1 MSATRLLLLLL
12 VLATPA
18 AAQAPTPQPEQGALK
33 DPVPSSPLLDALR
46 ASRDPLRQIPLIDA
60 IGRAAEPPPGGAEAL
75 LAVVQDADNDWSV
88 RGEALAVL
96 RRIDAPDDVVA
107 QAVAA
112 AGAATGEHAGYLRGQ
127 AIALRAW
134 QDARANKRGAP
145 AENPADAER
154 RARLLLKNR
163 GMEASLD
170 GLTRAVAEGQSGT
183 VSVLMTAG
191 LSVGGNDA
199 ARATTAV
206 VNGLAT
212 ACAREPVPFLGVAQ
226 SLSVLVEH
234 GMPPELPDESGNTLL
249 MSAAQ
254 FCPAPIAA
262 RLLQLGVHPGPVN
275 KQHWTPLQMA
285 LVGGKWDVVAVLVDA
300 GARITPVEAGQ
311 IFMQPP
317 QAQAE
322 RDLLARATKPE

>member
-12 VLATPA
+12 ALAAPA
-18 AAQAPTPQPEQGALK
+18 TAQVPAPQPEQGALK
-33 DPVPSSPLLDALR
+33 DPVPNALLDALR
-46 ASRDPLRQIPLIDA
+46 ASRDPVRQIPLIDGIA
-60 IGRAAEPPPGGAEAL
+60 RAAVPSPGAAEAL
-75 LAVVQDADNDWSV
+75 LATVQDADNDWSV

-96 RRIDAPDDVVA
+96 RRIDAPDDIVT
-107 QAVAA
+107 QAA
-112 AGAATGEHAGYLRGQ
+112 AAAAAATGEHAGYLHAQ
-127 AIALRAW
+127 AIALRTW
-134 QDARANKRGAP
+134 QDSRANKRGAP

-154 RARLLLKNR
+154 RARLLLNNR
-163 GMEASLD
+163 GVAVSMD

-183 VSVLMTAG
+183 VSVLMSAG
-191 LSVGGNDA
+191 LAVGGDSA
-199 ARATTAV
+199 APATMAV

-212 ACAREPVPFLGVAQ
+212 ACAKDRVPFLGVAQ

-234 GMPPELPDESGNTLL
+234 GMPVDLPDGSGNTLL

-262 RLLQLGVHPGPVN
+262 RLLQLGARPAPVN

-285 LVGGKWDVVAVLVDA
+285 LVAGKWDVVAVLVDA

-317 QAQAE
+317 EAQAD